1 MNPGRTIL
9 AVLVGYLTLIVLE
22 VLGGAILGS
31 AMRVRIGGSSAMIGG
46 EVVVLLSG
54 LAAGAMTA
62 RLAPSRRL
70 AHATALALTIVS
82 AASLASAI
90 AKPPAHHLYPGWY
103 SYALALFG
111 GVGAFVGGVLVSS
124 KSDETDSL

>member
-22 VLGGAILGS
+22 VLGGAVLGS
-31 AMRVRIGGSSAMIGG
+31 VLRLQIGGSSAMIGG
-46 EVVVLLSG
+46 EIVVLVSG
-54 LAAGAMTA
+54 IAAGAMTA

-82 AASLASAI
+82 ATSLATAI
-90 AKPPAHHLYPGWY
+90 AKPSAHQLYPAWY
-103 SYALALFG
+103 AYALALFS
-111 GVGAFVGGVLVSS
+111 GVGAFTGGVLVSA
-124 KSDETDSL
+124 KTEETDSE